1 MAGEIGALSG
11 RRAKLLILTMC
22 KAGIVNIFMGNGT
35 AAEGFPTAV
44 ADAGSPVEMSALL
57 FDKRRTHLIIFNA
70 GSAFCV
76 TENNLT
82 ADIGLTAAESSST
95 KVMRV
100 VEDPFGVHVIYPVE
114 FDFFGDGSGSKM
126 FLITWNDT
134 GHNGTSCFCC
144 LIINRRI
151 SYL

>member
-57 FDKRRTHLIIFNA
+57 F
-70 GSAFCV
+70 
-76 TENNLT
+76 
-82 ADIGLTAAESSST
+82 ES
-95 KVMRV
+95 
-100 VEDPFGVHVIYPVE
+100 DL
-114 FDFFGDGSGSKM
+114 FGDGIGSFTKESGDVLK
-126 FLITWNDT
+126 
-134 GHNGTSCFCC
+134 GTS
-144 LIINRRI
+144 LPQRILDI
-151 SYL
+151 SYLMSQIFRNQGVKVQDDTKQIEEVVA

>member
-35 AAEGFPTAV
+35 AAEGFLTAV
-44 ADAGSPVEMSALL
+44 ADAGSPVETSALL

-82 ADIGLTAAESSST
+82 ADIGLTAAESSGT

-144 LIINRRI
+144 LIINRMI